1 MGCEMMGIQNM
12 NGIVWIVFNGIVY
25 QNAIKY
31 LDTAKMGTTW
41 KMVKMR
47 QMFAV
52 WCPVIFSC
60 AT

>member
-52 WCPVIFSC
+52 WCPVIFC

>member
-1 MGCEMMGIQNM
+1 MMGIQNM